1 MTLDDSTAPARTI
14 DPAVIGS
21 EAALG
26 LRHRPILHIVQKA
39 GTPVAT
45 PRTNVISQQRAWS
58 KPAGSIGMRQ
68 SNKRAFAETS
78 R

>member
-1 MTLDDSTAPARTI
+1 MTLDDSTAPTRTI

-21 EAALG
+21 EATLG

-39 GTPVAT
+39 GTFDAT
-45 PRTNVISQQRAWS
+45 SRTNMMSQQRAWS
-58 KPAGSIGMRQ
+58 KPAGSIAMR
-68 SNKRAFAETS
+68 SNNKRAFAKTS

>member
-1 MTLDDSTAPARTI
+1 MTLDDSTALARTI

-21 EAALG
+21 QAALG
-26 LRHRPILHIVQKA
+26 LRHRPILHIAQKA
-39 GTPVAT
+39 STSDTT
-45 PRTNVISQQRAWS
+45 PRTNVISQRRAWS
-58 KPAGSIGMRQ
+58 KPAGSIGVRS